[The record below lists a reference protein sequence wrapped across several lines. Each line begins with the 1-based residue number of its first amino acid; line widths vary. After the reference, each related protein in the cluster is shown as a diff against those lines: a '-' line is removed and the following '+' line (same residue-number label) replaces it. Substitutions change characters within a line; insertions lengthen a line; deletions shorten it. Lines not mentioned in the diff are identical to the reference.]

1 MRTYLQIYSR
11 HKPTYSLIGLR
22 RCFLV
27 RYALPNGIGT
37 QKLEVRP
44 ILVILSIQE
53 SITYNELIIT
63 YYAESKI
70 LYDSRNYYAG
80 EVASKMIL

>member
-1 MRTYLQIYSR
+1 MLS
-11 HKPTYSLIGLR
+11 
-22 RCFLV
+22 

-63 YYAESKI
+63 YAESKI